1 MPLLSVVPDHPGDA
15 GVRGTTEHCD
25 TLFRDA
31 IRVVQMTRADL
42 TEEVCQATELSQKE
56 SEVVVCA
63 VFDSIVR
70 ALRSGDKVEI
80 RGFGR
85 FHTRQRRGRIGRNPK
100 TGARVEV
107 PPKKIPFFKPGKELR
122 ELVERI

>member
-1 MPLLSVVPDHPGDA
+1 
-15 GVRGTTEHCD
+15 
-25 TLFRDA
+25 
-31 IRVVQMTRADL
+31 MTRADL